1 VGGRR
6 AAAFTVVSAVVVS
19 ALAAC
24 SDAPSTSQVNPAAAL
39 TAIVRWQA
47 DAWTPPP
54 DAEADLLPVIYV
66 VAAGGGTIDVGVQ
79 ADVTASMADEAVVRF
94 ADEPAEAF
102 DTGVE
107 GAPVHDDGIL
117 LAVGEVPEPARR
129 VTIEVDRYVA
139 QDDAEMMSVD
149 VTARR
154 PSTSDPR
161 AAEVTA
167 TEDR

>member
-1 VGGRR
+1 M
-6 AAAFTVVSAVVVS
+6 SAVAVA

-24 SDAPSTSQVNPAAAL
+24 ADEPSTSQVNPTAAL
-39 TAIVRWQA
+39 TAIVDWQA
-47 DAWTPPP
+47 ETWTPPADAEP
-54 DAEADLLPVIYV
+54 DALPVIYV

-79 ADVTASMADEAVVRF
+79 ADVTAATADQAVVRF

-129 VTIEVDRYVA
+129 VTIEVDRYEA
-139 QDDAEMMSVD
+139 QDDAEKMSVD

-154 PSTSDPR
+154 PSTNDPR